1 MQKFAYHDADKVHFT
16 SDHHFGHAAI
26 IKMCNRPFSSVDDMD
41 EEMIERWNA
50 AVRPG
55 DVVWHLGD
63 FAHKC
68 RPDRVNWIFSR
79 LNGTKH
85 LIVGN
90 HDKRPALGLGW
101 KSVHD
106 LVELDIVG
114 QRIVL
119 CHYAMRTWPGAGPR
133 GKAVHLYGH
142 SHGKMPGS
150 RHSLDVGVDSVGYTP
165 LRLEHIK
172 VEMDKLPDVIWESG
186 HERDRPIFT
195 ATSKL

>member
-1 MQKFAYHDADKVHFT
+1 MQKFAYADADRVLFT
-16 SDHHFGHAAI
+16 SDTHFGHAAVI
-26 IKMCNRPFSSVDDMD
+26 NLCNRPFTSVDEMD
-41 EEMIERWNA
+41 QEIVERWNA

-55 DVVWHLGD
+55 DTVWHLGD

-90 HDKRPALGLGW
+90 HDKRPAKELGW

-106 LVELDIVG
+106 LVELDVAG

-133 GKAVHLYGH
+133 GKAIHLHGH
-142 SHGKMPGS
+142 SHGSMPGS
-150 RHSLDVGVDSVGYTP
+150 RHSLDVGVDSVGFTP
-165 LRLEHIK
+165 LRLGNILN
-172 VEMDKLPDVIWESG
+172 EMADLPDVHWHDG
-186 HERDRPIFT
+186 HAPSAEATTT
-195 ATSKL
+195 ATI